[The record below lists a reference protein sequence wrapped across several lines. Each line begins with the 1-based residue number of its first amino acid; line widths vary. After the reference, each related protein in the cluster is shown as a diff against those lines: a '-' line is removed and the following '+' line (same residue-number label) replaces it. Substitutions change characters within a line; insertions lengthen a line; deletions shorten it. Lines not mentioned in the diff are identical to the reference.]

1 MANELEMTN
10 APEEEGLEL
19 NPTSLEEI
27 SFDDDDLSEF
37 GEEFE
42 ANIEETEAQL
52 PANLEGFASR
62 FPDWDL
68 EPPKR

>member
-1 MANELEMTN
+1 MADLEKTT
-10 APEEEGLEL
+10 ATEEQVNL
-19 NPTSLEEI
+19 NPTPLSN
-27 SFDDDDLSEF
+27 SFEDDDDLAEF

-42 ANIEETEAQL
+42 QEVAQTEEQL

-68 EPPKR
+68 EPPQN